1 MQFEYSFYVVP
12 LIFSALISI
21 FVAVY
26 AWLRR
31 STPSALALSVL
42 ALVIAE
48 WSLGY
53 ALEIAGTDLAT
64 KYFWGK
70 LQYVGIAVAP
80 LFWLIFAFNHAN
92 RANLLPRRQLLLL
105 AVIPFITILLALTT
119 EWNGLIWQE
128 VSVSQGENF
137 STIQVISR
145 GLWFWVHFVYSYV
158 LLAAGTYIVARSIG
172 RLKGLYRGQ
181 TVALVIA
188 LLAPWL
194 GNALFFLG
202 LSPIP
207 NLDPTPFAF
216 TITVAGLA
224 WGIFGFRLVDVSP
237 VARDMVVEGL
247 RDGMLVLDARH
258 RVADINPAASRI
270 IGLPVDFILGK
281 PIVDVLAPWPQLLE
295 RFLGVTDEVREEITI
310 GQDQAERRYEVRISP
325 LEDRQQNR
333 IGSLIIVRK
342 LDLSLPEPRYASR
355 EPFTRP
361 AVVELTSE
369 PGKPSSSNQLWG
381 RIVAFFVPDVQKN
394 SNSFRD
400 SHPIWSQTIERIFT
414 MIVRIVAFLGTSAF
428 LTYSFLFSAPQ
439 ASFTAVL
446 TVIIAAFWLLGLLRN
461 LTFVL
466 RVGIFLFMVYALAFT
481 EMANYGY
488 SPESFAFFL
497 TFITMAALLTD
508 LRGGIWAL
516 LVGIFTM
523 ATFGVLIGL
532 GLYQPLDVQS
542 ETISRSVIGAG
553 VTMTAF
559 SASAIGLVVAI
570 NALLTSLNK
579 SWQKETQAL
588 NLLQQERDLLEQRVI
603 ERTTALAEARDLAV
617 QSSSELRKYFLAIE
631 QSGNVVVI
639 TDTKGDIEYANPR
652 FELVTGYS
660 LAEALGK
667 NLRILKSGAQ
677 SPEFYAQMW
686 KTIISGQIWRGELQ
700 NQRKDNSLYWELATI
715 APVQNKEG
723 VVTNYVAIKE
733 DITIAKELQQKLK
746 KQNDY
751 LSILHQ
757 TTLDL
762 LNRQNIE
769 ELLNV
774 VVERA
779 CILLDAPLGEIMLKQ
794 GDYMTVRAFTKN
806 QPYLVG
812 DKVDRTQVKLTW
824 KAHDT
829 GQPVVLEDYVAWS
842 GHRDIYD
849 ANPLHAIADFPVMVG
864 AECIG
869 VLALGRT
876 QEHYPFTSD
885 QIETG
890 ILFSQLVALVLD
902 NANLYDSALEE
913 IEQRKRA
920 EERNLRFVEDMKS
933 LQEIHLELS
942 QLQESEQL
950 YIQMIEFTQRRLGLD
965 RVGLFLL
972 DEASHSIIG
981 TYGVQPDGRV
991 RNERYYRE
999 KIIPNHWTM
1008 EVVNALNHTKIW
1020 ENAPLYDN
1028 YGVVGTGWK
1037 VASALWNGQKAIG
1050 YLVCDNLLTGR
1061 APRSYELELVSL
1073 LGSTFGHLIERNQN
1087 QLLLQESETRFRQI
1101 VENASDIIYR
1111 ADAEGH
1117 FTYINPTALNVMR
1130 FKTEAEVLGRSY
1142 LELAT
1147 PQWTT
1152 KLKRFYVR
1160 QFLKGEENTYF
1171 EFQAFTQD
1179 GHEVW
1184 LGQNVQIIW
1193 ENDKVAGFQAVARD
1207 ITRLKQAQDA
1217 LAIARDQALDASRF
1231 KSQLLAKV
1239 SHELRTPLGGVIG
1252 YAELLQNAFFGKL
1265 SNDEQKDAVD
1275 NIVDSA
1281 NYLSTMIGELLDQ
1294 AQIEARSV
1302 QLRVI
1307 PFSPIALIEQTLAV
1321 MDVLAKNKSLN
1332 LKHSIVSDLPATLYG
1347 DPKRLQQI
1355 LINLTGNAIKFTMTG
1370 HVQIDFLRP
1379 DSRHWIMRVSD
1390 TGAGIP
1396 KEAQAY
1402 IFEPFR
1408 QVDNA
1413 ITHYNRGTGLGLS
1426 ITKQLVELMGGNIT
1440 LESEVDKG
1448 STFTIS
1454 LPILEHP
1461 LEQ

>member
-1 MQFEYSFYVVP
+1 
-12 LIFSALISI
+12 
-21 FVAVY
+21 
-26 AWLRR
+26 
-31 STPSALALSVL
+31 
-42 ALVIAE
+42 
-48 WSLGY
+48 
-53 ALEIAGTDLAT
+53 
-64 KYFWGK
+64 
-70 LQYVGIAVAP
+70 
-80 LFWLIFAFNHAN
+80 
-92 RANLLPRRQLLLL
+92 
-105 AVIPFITILLALTT
+105 
-119 EWNGLIWQE
+119 
-128 VSVSQGENF
+128 
-137 STIQVISR
+137 
-145 GLWFWVHFVYSYV
+145 
-158 LLAAGTYIVARSIG
+158 
-172 RLKGLYRGQ
+172 
-181 TVALVIA
+181 
-188 LLAPWL
+188 
-194 GNALFFLG
+194 
-202 LSPIP
+202 
-207 NLDPTPFAF
+207 
-216 TITVAGLA
+216 
-224 WGIFGFRLVDVSP
+224 
-237 VARDMVVEGL
+237 
-247 RDGMLVLDARH
+247 
-258 RVADINPAASRI
+258 
-270 IGLPVDFILGK
+270 
-281 PIVDVLAPWPQLLE
+281 
-295 RFLGVTDEVREEITI
+295 
-310 GQDQAERRYEVRISP
+310 
-325 LEDRQQNR
+325 
-333 IGSLIIVRK
+333 
-342 LDLSLPEPRYASR
+342 
-355 EPFTRP
+355 
-361 AVVELTSE
+361 
-369 PGKPSSSNQLWG
+369 
-381 RIVAFFVPDVQKN
+381 
-394 SNSFRD
+394 
-400 SHPIWSQTIERIFT
+400 
-414 MIVRIVAFLGTSAF
+414 
-428 LTYSFLFSAPQ
+428 
-439 ASFTAVL
+439 
-446 TVIIAAFWLLGLLRN
+446 
-461 LTFVL
+461 
-466 RVGIFLFMVYALAFT
+466 
-481 EMANYGY
+481 
-488 SPESFAFFL
+488 
-497 TFITMAALLTD
+497 
-508 LRGGIWAL
+508 
-516 LVGIFTM
+516 
-523 ATFGVLIGL
+523 
-532 GLYQPLDVQS
+532 
-542 ETISRSVIGAG
+542 
-553 VTMTAF
+553 
-559 SASAIGLVVAI
+559 
-570 NALLTSLNK
+570 
-579 SWQKETQAL
+579 
-588 NLLQQERDLLEQRVI
+588 
-603 ERTTALAEARDLAV
+603 
-617 QSSSELRKYFLAIE
+617 
-631 QSGNVVVI
+631 
-639 TDTKGDIEYANPR
+639 
-652 FELVTGYS
+652 
-660 LAEALGK
+660 
-667 NLRILKSGAQ
+667 
-677 SPEFYAQMW
+677 
-686 KTIISGQIWRGELQ
+686 
-700 NQRKDNSLYWELATI
+700 
-715 APVQNKEG
+715 
-723 VVTNYVAIKE
+723 
-733 DITIAKELQQKLK
+733 
-746 KQNDY
+746 
-751 LSILHQ
+751 
-757 TTLDL
+757 
-762 LNRQNIE
+762 
-769 ELLNV
+769 
-774 VVERA
+774 
-779 CILLDAPLGEIMLKQ
+779 
-794 GDYMTVRAFTKN
+794 
-806 QPYLVG
+806 
-812 DKVDRTQVKLTW
+812 
-824 KAHDT
+824 
-829 GQPVVLEDYVAWS
+829 
-842 GHRDIYD
+842 
-849 ANPLHAIADFPVMVG
+849 
-864 AECIG
+864 
-869 VLALGRT
+869 
-876 QEHYPFTSD
+876 
-885 QIETG
+885 
-890 ILFSQLVALVLD
+890 
-902 NANLYDSALEE
+902 
-913 IEQRKRA
+913 
-920 EERNLRFVEDMKS
+920 
-933 LQEIHLELS
+933 
-942 QLQESEQL
+942 
-950 YIQMIEFTQRRLGLD
+950 
-965 RVGLFLL
+965 
-972 DEASHSIIG
+972 
-981 TYGVQPDGRV
+981 V

-1171 EFQAFTQD
+1171 EFQAFTQG

-1370 HVQIDFLRP
+1370 HIQIDFLRP